1 MKYRY
6 RSHNSNKFNAICITL
21 AKKSNLPNKTHQ
33 QKKKCLIHCTFGN
46 IIINAS
52 ALLGVIWWRSP
63 LGEPLLHSMLLL
75 LKVLSRIRLIHM
87 ARRRRRRHNRWRH
100 LEGLRDTNASRQYV
114 NSNLFPRYYYYYSA
128 VTKLRKSKNYSVY
141 SSLSLKFR
149 KHFKLSRSLAS
160 PAVASRGTSLVLCD
174 VWWRA
179 PWWICHRVISRRV
192 RHREATII

>member
-33 QKKKCLIHCTFGN
+33 QKKKNALFFCTFGN
-46 IIINAS
+46 IIIIAS
-52 ALLGVIWWRSP
+52 ALSGVIWWRSP

-114 NSNLFPRYYYYYSA
+114 NSNLFPRYFYYNSA
-128 VTKLRKSKNYSVY
+128 VTKLGNSRTILCIV
-141 SSLSLKFR
+141 SSYWRLGSI
-149 KHFKLSRSLAS
+149 LSRAAPRPAPPLPAEGPAS
-160 PAVASRGTSLVLCD
+160 FFVTFGGGLLGESVTASYV
-174 VWWRA
+174 V
-179 PWWICHRVISRRV
+179 V
-192 RHREATII
+192 